1 MAATFPPLRNYST
14 SATFPTA
21 IRRCSPPIER
31 ERIRIGQVYHRRRN
45 SQECSLLRVER
56 ERSLCEIHESWY
68 LTDARLFTKSFTF
81 VRSCQ
86 RESDLPCVRSGVRY
100 LKGCESYPTENTL
113 QGIKSGLLIDLLSVA
128 LLARD
133 WSVCDL
139 SNRNRFSLL
148 CCWSNLCLNLASLSC
163 CAGSWNSKYR
173 SLNAGGGEYH

>member
-56 ERSLCEIHESWY
+56 EIPLWDSRIVILNGCSFVHEK
-68 LTDARLFTKSFTF
+68 LHL
-81 VRSCQ
+81 RSCQ
-86 RESDLPCVRSGVRY
+86 RESDLPWVRSGVRY